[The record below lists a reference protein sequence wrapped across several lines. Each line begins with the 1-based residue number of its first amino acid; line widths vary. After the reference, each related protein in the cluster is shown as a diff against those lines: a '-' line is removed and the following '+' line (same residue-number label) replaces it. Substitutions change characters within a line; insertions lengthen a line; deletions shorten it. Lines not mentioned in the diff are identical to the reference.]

1 MIVETLSVFPDMF
14 EGYMSTSI
22 MGRARKMGA
31 LDFKAHDLRDWTHD
45 RHRSTDDEPYG
56 GGQGLLMT
64 CPPVFEALDELR
76 NEAAAQLDNAFA
88 FIEGAFGAE
97 RELLVFTT
105 ELTARK
111 ATALFIARFGC
122 AAYDR
127 ASEGLMVEEQRS
139 ELLAQ
144 MEELE
149 F

>member
-1 MIVETLSVFPDMF
+1 MRSRDPTPSSGSTAPPACEGPAALGIVQDLYSAEVN
-14 EGYMSTSI
+14 
-22 MGRARKMGA
+22 A
-31 LDFKAHDLRDWTHD
+31 LKAHADGA
-45 RHRSTDDEPYG
+45 ST
-56 GGQGLLMT
+56 
-64 CPPVFEALDELR
+64 A
-76 NEAAAQLDNAFA
+76 LDNAFA

-149 F
+149 L

>member
-14 EGYMSTSI
+14 EGYMSASV

-76 NEAAAQLDNAFA
+76 DAGGFDYEKLLNFSIHVDAGKNGPSCKVIPEIVGWINACGYKAVIKPESVAACS
-88 FIEGAFGAE
+88 
-97 RELLVFTT
+97 
-105 ELTARK
+105 
-111 ATALFIARFGC
+111 IADK
-122 AAYDR
+122 Y
-127 ASEGLMVEEQRS
+127 SK
-139 ELLAQ
+139 
-144 MEELE
+144 
-149 F
+149 